1 MPSEAV
7 VIPVVVILIC
17 LVPFLGKAFNMD
29 DPVFIWCAKQ
39 IHKEPVDFYGFE
51 ANWYGTKMSMAE
63 IHHNPPAACY
73 YVALAGLLL
82 GWSEVALHAAFLVPA
97 VAVAM
102 GTYYLAREVRLQP
115 ILAVVASV
123 AAVLTPA
130 FLVSGTTVMSDMI
143 TLASYVW
150 AVVFWVRGMNTNNHL
165 SLLFSTVLIV
175 VCSLTRYVGIS
186 LLGLLFVY
194 SLMRKRG
201 PGIWVLFLLIP
212 AVILT
217 AYDFATYVFYGKGL
231 LWDAAVYSTKVAW
244 IKEGSR
250 IFSKG
255 LIGLVF
261 MGGGVVTALFYAPL
275 LWSRRT
281 LFEGVILTTLLI
293 FILIYFGK
301 IGEFSLR
308 NTEGIRWSLLIQ
320 LSLMAASGAS
330 IIALAW
336 IDFWK
341 SRDADSLLLGLWV
354 IGIFIFAGIVN
365 WTINVRGMLLLVPPA
380 AILLMRQIAR
390 RGNGHKTVIWRIAW
404 PLVPAAIIA
413 VSVTWADYTWAR
425 TARSAAAAIHK
436 GLSQSGFTSAVW
448 FQGHWGF
455 QYYMEV
461 NGYQSFDFKNSKP
474 RPKDIVIVPSNNTNT
489 RKAWLEGKA
498 KPTKTVLQFY
508 PCRWLATMNVPLG
521 AGFYT
526 HMAGPLPY
534 VIGPV
539 CPEKYSFYVFE

>member
-1 MPSEAV
+1 
-7 VIPVVVILIC
+7 
-17 LVPFLGKAFNMD
+17 
-29 DPVFIWCAKQ
+29 
-39 IHKEPVDFYGFE
+39 
-51 ANWYGTKMSMAE
+51 
-63 IHHNPPAACY
+63 
-73 YVALAGLLL
+73 
-82 GWSEVALHAAFLVPA
+82 
-97 VAVAM
+97 
-102 GTYYLAREVRLQP
+102 
-115 ILAVVASV
+115 
-123 AAVLTPA
+123 
-130 FLVSGTTVMSDMI
+130 
-143 TLASYVW
+143 
-150 AVVFWVRGMNTNNHL
+150 
-165 SLLFSTVLIV
+165 
-175 VCSLTRYVGIS
+175 
-186 LLGLLFVY
+186 
-194 SLMRKRG
+194 
-201 PGIWVLFLLIP
+201 
-212 AVILT
+212 
-217 AYDFATYVFYGKGL
+217 
-231 LWDAAVYSTKVAW
+231 
-244 IKEGSR
+244 
-250 IFSKG
+250 
-255 LIGLVF
+255 
-261 MGGGVVTALFYAPL
+261 

-455 QYYMEV
+455 QYYMEEGGCV
-461 NGYQSFDFKNSKP
+461 AFDFEKTLA
-474 RPKDIVIVPSNNTNT
+474 RPGDMIVVPLNNTNI
-489 RKAWLEGKA
+489 
-498 KPTKTVLQFY
+498 KPLAQEALIKKYLIQLF
-508 PCRWLATMNVPLG
+508 PFRWAATMSNSSG
-521 AGFYT
+521 AGFY
-526 HMAGPLPY
+526 ADVWGPLPFI
-534 VIGPV
+534 IGRPE
-539 CPEKYSFYVFE
+539 PEKYYIFVVKQEGAQQDK